1 MRTPDVHSRFAARI
15 FIERCHAHNDVRL
28 CEALGHEMRATNR
41 TEMSELSGRRLEGR
55 QFLFTFE
62 PTKVL
67 PHNTGVRRKGG
78 SMRLTASA
86 AMAMTDWHI
95 QLIDFVLNGTTQ
107 ATALHIFTLG
117 KYRTS

>member
-1 MRTPDVHSRFAARI
+1 MRTPNVHSRFAARI
-15 FIERCHAHNDVRL
+15 FIERGHAHNDVWL
-28 CEALGHEMRATNR
+28 CEALGYEVGATNR
-41 TEMSELSGRRLEGR
+41 TEMSELSGRCLKGR

-62 PTKVL
+62 PTEVL

-78 SMRLTASA
+78 GMSFAASV
-86 AMAMTDWHI
+86 AMAMTNWHI

-107 ATALHIFTLG
+107 TAALHIFTLG